1 MKPRLLRYRGTI
13 LGLLSL
19 PLFFCLVCQAPAV
32 MAMGGMENPKTCSA
46 AHSDSHTTPEK
57 PILDRS
63 QTQTL
68 AFSKAAP
75 GDLKPIYLPFEVL
88 SYDTAWYRTGSRSA
102 FLAGLAALQ
111 RSHQQDLYL
120 LNRSL
125 LL

>member
-32 MAMGGMENPKTCSA
+32 MAMGSMENPKTCSA

-57 PILDRS
+57 PILDCS

-75 GDLKPIYLPFEVL
+75 GDLKPIPLPLEVVTYHAL
-88 SYDTAWYRTGSRSA
+88 PDKGEAHFA

-111 RSHQQDLYL
+111 RAHQQDLYL